1 MKYISLGSECSAAAA
16 LKNLGLRDASYP
28 FDWLDANKGDM
39 SKCLIEKFDHFMR
52 DPVLSSTRIIANY
65 DFEFPHDFPKT
76 DVKQGEEFL
85 IVDNWKDYLEEV
97 RKKYQRRINRF
108 LAILMGNEPII
119 FLRRDSPSDRVVNLM
134 SSISQI
140 NPFLKFGVAI
150 ASKHKY
156 ELPMTATCDPEKN
169 GVWNDAEIWA
179 EGIDRVKSLF

>member
-1 MKYISLGSECSAAAA
+1 MKYISLGSECSAAAT

-28 FDWLDANKGDM
+28 FDWVDTNKGDM
-39 SKCLIEKFDHFMR
+39 VRCLTEKFEHFMWN
-52 DPVLSSTRIIANY
+52 PVLIKTRIRDNY
-65 DFEFPHDFPKT
+65 RFEFPHDFPTT
-76 DVKQGEEFL
+76 DAQQGKEFL

-97 RKKYQRRINRF
+97 REKYQRRINRF
-108 LAILMGNEPII
+108 LAALMGNEPII
-119 FLRRDSPSDRVVNLM
+119 FLRRDNPSDRVVNLI

-140 NPFLKFGVAI
+140 NPFLKFGMVI

-156 ELPMTATCDPEKN
+156 ELLMTATCDPEKN